1 MISSSNFVAI
11 AQLVVLA
18 RKDPGTTSPFSSLLY
33 PVILTCTL
41 FGTGGFFKKGEYTE
55 GKFHR
60 HMPNVKFVISY
71 KVSPSR

>member
-18 RKDPGTTSPFSSLLY
+18 RKDPLDSKSVFQSSSSSHLDMHF
-33 PVILTCTL
+33 VLTAS
-41 FGTGGFFKKGEYTE
+41 FFKKGEYKE

-71 KVSPSR
+71 KVSPSS